1 VGREAKVATGAI
13 SVTAEIGI
21 GKDAADGAGVGAL
34 DRRSVLGGIA
44 ALPVVYGIGAA
55 GSAQAAT
62 QVATATLPVPGS
74 GLARGVEQRYNAP
87 LLTPGTRLVLPAGI
101 EVTPV
106 QDCYT
111 RPFLASA
118 QSAWPRMRAADGAM
132 VDASIV
138 PELGA
143 ATRVGMLSGFRP
155 GGGWYELVLANKRSS
170 RRVTWDAAK
179 LPFLFIHGEFGG
191 AADAPYNRF
200 YTLALQPFSANP
212 YSRSHPSPLGA

>member
-1 VGREAKVATGAI
+1 MNTIRDRRG
-13 SVTAEIGI
+13 TAE
-21 GKDAADGAGVGAL
+21 AEHADGAGGGAL
-34 DRRSVLGGIA
+34 GRRSVLGGIA

-55 GSAQAAT
+55 SSAQAAT
-62 QVATATLPVPGS
+62 QAATATLPGS
-74 GLARGVEQRYNAP
+74 APTVGSSLARGVEQRYNAP
-87 LLTPGTRLVLPAGI
+87 LLAPGTRLVLPAGI

-106 QDCYT
+106 QDYYT
-111 RPFLASA
+111 RPYLASA
-118 QSAWPRMRAADGAM
+118 QSAWPRMRAADGGM

-143 ATRVGMLSGFRP
+143 ATRVGVLSGFRP
-155 GGGWYELVLANKRSS
+155 GGGWYELVLPNKGSS

-179 LPFLFIHGEFGG
+179 FPFLFVHGEFGG

-212 YSRSHPSPLGA
+212 YSRSTPAR